1 MKKRL
6 FIGSSSEEL
15 HLANAAK
22 NILEKDFE
30 VVVWNDKIWDSSVFR
45 INQNFLSDLLKASLK
60 FDFGILIGS
69 KDDKVEYRGKKVL
82 QPRDNVLFELGLFL
96 GRLGLSKCAFIVE
109 KELKVL
115 SDLQGI
121 TLSFFDRSNI
131 DSFGNA
137 VEQVSE
143 VFKNSSDTEINF
155 FPSATLASVY
165 FENLVAPTCRFLI
178 KNKGYEL
185 NGVHYEKYKLKIII
199 PERITSDLNL
209 KFECLKA
216 GFPTTK
222 VDIESSGRPRNI
234 YHETQITDDTIEFV
248 DFPTIISGIN
258 YAILN
263 LLPNEFNQ
271 LNADYDLI
279 VERELSKFIVTLKQ
293 LLLRNGFDSIVNII
307 REQEL
312 KSKADN

>member
-15 HLANAAK
+15 DLANAAK
-22 NILEKDFE
+22 KILDRDFE
-30 VVVWNDKIWDSSVFR
+30 VVVWNDRIWDTAIFR

-69 KDDKVEYRGKKVL
+69 KDDKVEYRGTEVL

-96 GRLGLSKCAFIVE
+96 GRLGISKCAFLVE
-109 KELKVL
+109 KELKIL

-121 TLSFFDRSNI
+121 TLSFFDRAKA
-131 DSFGNA
+131 DSFISA
-137 VEQVSE
+137 VEQISE

-165 FENLVAPTCRFLI
+165 FENLVSPTCKFLI
-178 KNKGYEL
+178 NNKGYTL
-185 NGVHYEKYKLKIII
+185 NGTHYGKYKLKIII
-199 PERITSDLNL
+199 PDRITSDLNI
-209 KFECLKA
+209 KFESLKA

-234 YHETQITDDTIEFV
+234 YHETLIKDDTIEFV

-279 VERELSKFIVTLKQ
+279 VERELDKFIMTLKQ
-293 LLLRNGFDSIVNII
+293 LLLRSGFDNIVYIVKE
-307 REQEL
+307 RDL
-312 KSKADN
+312 K

>member
-15 HLANAAK
+15 DLANAAK
-22 NILEKDFE
+22 KILDRDFE
-30 VVVWNDKIWDSSVFR
+30 VVVWNDRIWDTAVFR

-69 KDDKVEYRGKKVL
+69 KDDKVEYRGTEVL

-96 GRLGLSKCAFIVE
+96 GRLGISKCAFLVE
-109 KELKVL
+109 KELKIL

-121 TLSFFDRSNI
+121 TLSFFDRAKA
-131 DSFGNA
+131 DSFISA
-137 VEQVSE
+137 VEQISE

-165 FENLVAPTCRFLI
+165 FENLVSPTCKFLI
-178 KNKGYEL
+178 NNKGYTL
-185 NGVHYEKYKLKIII
+185 NGTHYGKYKLKIII
-199 PERITSDLNL
+199 PDRITSDLNI
-209 KFECLKA
+209 KFESLKA

-234 YHETQITDDTIEFV
+234 YHETLIKDDTIEFV

-279 VERELSKFIVTLKQ
+279 VERELDKFIMTLKQ
-293 LLLRNGFDSIVNII
+293 LLLRSGFDNIVYIVKE
-307 REQEL
+307 RDL
-312 KSKADN
+312 K

>member
-6 FIGSSSEEL
+6 FIGSSSEEFD
-15 HLANAAK
+15 LANNAK
-22 NILEKDFE
+22 KILEKDFE
-30 VVVWNDKIWDSSVFR
+30 VVVWNDRIWDRAVFR

-69 KDDKVEYRGKKVL
+69 KDDKVEYRGKEVL

-96 GRLGLSKCAFIVE
+96 GRLGVSKCAFLVE
-109 KELKVL
+109 NELKLL

-121 TLSFFDRSNI
+121 TLSFFDRAKA
-131 DSFGNA
+131 DSFNSA
-137 VEQVSE
+137 VEQISD
-143 VFKNSSDTEINF
+143 VFKNTSDTEINF

-165 FENLVAPTCRFLI
+165 FENLVSPTCKFLI
-178 KNKGYEL
+178 NNQGYSL
-185 NGVHYEKYKLKIII
+185 NGIHYKKYRLKIII
-199 PERITSDLNL
+199 PERITSDLNI
-209 KFECLKA
+209 KFETLKA
-216 GFPTTK
+216 GLPTTK

-234 YHETQITDDTIEFV
+234 YHETQITDDTIEFI

-279 VERELSKFIVTLKQ
+279 VDRELNKFVMTLKQ
-293 LLLRNGFDSIVNII
+293 LLLRSGFDTIVSIVA
-307 REQEL
+307 EQDL
-312 KSKADN
+312 R

>member
-1 MKKRL
+1 
-6 FIGSSSEEL
+6 
-15 HLANAAK
+15 
-22 NILEKDFE
+22 
-30 VVVWNDKIWDSSVFR
+30 
-45 INQNFLSDLLKASLK
+45 
-60 FDFGILIGS
+60 
-69 KDDKVEYRGKKVL
+69 
-82 QPRDNVLFELGLFL
+82 
-96 GRLGLSKCAFIVE
+96 
-109 KELKVL
+109 
-115 SDLQGI
+115 
-121 TLSFFDRSNI
+121 
-131 DSFGNA
+131 
-137 VEQVSE
+137 
-143 VFKNSSDTEINF
+143 
-155 FPSATLASVY
+155 
-165 FENLVAPTCRFLI
+165 VAPTCRFLI

-199 PERITSDLNL
+199 PERITSDLNI
-209 KFECLKA
+209 KFESLKA

-293 LLLRNGFDSIVNII
+293 LLLRNGFDGIVNII
-307 REQEL
+307 KEQDL
-312 KSKADN
+312 

>member
-15 HLANAAK
+15 DLANAAK
-22 NILEKDFE
+22 KILEKDFD
-30 VVVWNDKIWDSSVFR
+30 VVIWNDKIWDSSVFR
-45 INQNFLSDLLKASLK
+45 INQNFLADLLKASLK

-82 QPRDNVLFELGLFL
+82 QPRDNVLFELGLFV
-96 GRLGLSKCAFIVE
+96 GRLGLSKCAFLVE
-109 KELKVL
+109 KELKIL

-121 TLSFFDRSNI
+121 TLSFFERGKVN
-131 DSFGNA
+131 SFNTA
-137 VEQVSE
+137 VDQVSE
-143 VFKNSSDTEINF
+143 VFKHSSDTEINF

-199 PERITSDLNL
+199 PDRITSDLNL
-209 KFECLKA
+209 KFESLKA

-234 YHETQITDDTIEFV
+234 YHETQIIDNTVEFV

-271 LNADYDLI
+271 LNSDYDLI
-279 VERELSKFIVTLKQ
+279 VERELNKFTVTLKQ

-307 REQEL
+307 REQDL
-312 KSKADN
+312 KN

>member
-15 HLANAAK
+15 DLANSAK
-22 NILEKDFE
+22 KILEKDFE
-30 VVVWNDKIWDSSVFR
+30 VIVWNDSIWDTAVFR
-45 INQNFLSDLLKASLK
+45 INQNFLSDLLKATLK

-69 KDDKVEYRGKKVL
+69 KDDTVVYRGTEML

-96 GRLGLSKCAFIVE
+96 GRLGTSKCAFLVE
-109 KELKVL
+109 KELKIL

-121 TLSFFDRSNI
+121 TLSIFDRTKN
-131 DSFGNA
+131 DSFISA
-137 VEQVSE
+137 VESISE

-165 FENLVAPTCRFLI
+165 FENLISPTCKYLI
-178 KNKGYEL
+178 NNQGYVL
-185 NGVHYEKYKLKIII
+185 NGVHYKKYKLKIII
-199 PERITSDLNL
+199 PDKITSDLNI
-209 KFECLKA
+209 KFESLKA
-216 GFPTTK
+216 GLPTTK
-222 VDIESSGRPRNI
+222 VNIESSGRPRNI
-234 YHETQITDDTIEFV
+234 YHETQIKDDTIEFI

-271 LNADYDLI
+271 LNADYHLI
-279 VERELSKFIVTLKQ
+279 VERELNKFILTLKQ
-293 LLLRNGFDSIVNII
+293 LLLRSGFDSIVNII
-307 REQEL
+307 QER
-312 KSKADN
+312 DINH